1 MQKRIWS
8 RREFVVVSSVV
19 SGGLGVSNCATMS
32 VLHVAISGGK
42 IRIDFEEHPD
52 LKTEGEGL
60 LLKSGRDP
68 IILVN
73 VGNGS
78 YRAISAV
85 CTHLNCSIRLTGN
98 VLQCPCHGS
107 TFDFDG
113 NAVRGPAQRP
123 LRIYQTEVSDS
134 GLEVLL

>member
-1 MQKRIWS
+1 MLKRIWS
-8 RREFVVVSSVV
+8 RREFVAVSSVV

-52 LKTEGEGL
+52 LKIEGKGL
-60 LLKSGRDP
+60 LLKSGGEP

-73 VGNGS
+73 VGNRS

-85 CTHLNCSIRLTGN
+85 CTHLNCSIRLTGT

-134 GLEVLL
+134 GIEVLL